1 MTIEELAKS
10 EGIWSSE
17 ERCDADIVLKSSVS
31 FRRNIKGYLF
41 AHKLGK
47 KEREN
52 LNSLIIS
59 KIEGVENCKG
69 WPVYDLEKCTAID
82 KKIFFERNIIED
94 NVFNHGVLIVSRDQN
109 CYFILNNRDHVRL
122 VTNGYGFHFESI
134 YHLGKKIIAEV
145 EKNLGFEWNKEF
157 GYLTANPLNCGTGTA
172 FSMTL
177 HLAGLV
183 GSGKINELLFD
194 LEKRGLFLRS
204 SWVDGYYEISN
215 KKSAGII
222 EKELYNSIKDNFKS
236 IVSRERAER
245 ENVYRL
251 NKSLI
256 EDKVWRSYG
265 LLLSCRLLSLFE
277 ALDLLSH
284 LRLGISLGI
293 IGCIGIKEINL
304 LLYYVQDYH
313 LRKRYGVK
321 DISSELDGLR
331 AQFIREYLKSI

>member
-17 ERCDADIVLKSSVS
+17 ESCDVDIVLKSSVS
-31 FRRNIKGYLF
+31 FRRNLKGYLF
-41 AHKLGK
+41 SHKLGK
-47 KEREN
+47 KERES
-52 LNSLIIS
+52 LNSLILT
-59 KIEGVENCKG
+59 KIEGVEDCKG
-69 WPVYDLEKCTAID
+69 WSIYDLEKCSLID

-94 NVFNHGVLIVSRDQN
+94 DSCNHGILVVSRDQN

-134 YHLGKKIIAEV
+134 YHLGKKIIAGV
-145 EKNLGFEWNKEF
+145 ENNLRFEWNKEF
-157 GYLTANPLNCGTGTA
+157 GYLTANPLNCGSGIA
-172 FSMTL
+172 FSITL

-194 LEKRGLFLRS
+194 LEKRGLYLHS
-204 SWVDGYYEISN
+204 GWIDGYYEISN

-222 EKELYNSIKDNFKS
+222 EKELYNSIKENFKN
-236 IVSRERAER
+236 IVHRERAER
-245 ENVYRL
+245 EDVYRL

-256 EDKVWRSYG
+256 EDRVWRSYG

-293 IGCIGIKEINL
+293 IDYIGIKEINL
-304 LLYYVQDYH
+304 LLYYIQDYH
-313 LRKRYGVK
+313 LRKRYGVQE
-321 DISSELDGLR
+321 ISSEMDGLR
-331 AQFIREYLKSI
+331 AQFIREYLKNI